1 MSTPQ
6 KSSKTVVV
14 SPQKSFKMA
23 SWHPWRRPIHVAPR
37 GGAATR
43 PRNIHVAPRG
53 GAATRPRNVHISP
66 TQVQSVAK
74 AVLGQLQANA
84 LPNDA
89 ASLAAAVADGSAS
102 DQMRQAAAE
111 RLGALGAAAS
121 AHIDVLGALLA
132 NGDVGDGA
140 RIVAAEAIGK
150 IGDGEAYRAERK
162 RIFRSADVSLGH
174 RSDHRRSAW
183 QPRRRRDVYPRKIH
197 VARRGVAATR
207 SPDLHRLAPLARLVR
222 CRYLEDI
229 LEQGDHVDE
238 GIWIACQNA
247 HGGW

>member
-14 SPQKSFKMA
+14 SPRKSFKMA
-23 SWHPWRRPIHVAPR
+23 SWHPWRRP
-37 GGAATR
+37 
-43 PRNIHVAPRG
+43 IHVAPRG

-150 IGDGEAYRAERK
+150 IGDGEAYRA
-162 RIFRSADVSLGH
+162 
-174 RSDHRRSAW
+174 
-183 QPRRRRDVYPRKIH
+183 
-197 VARRGVAATR
+197 
-207 SPDLHRLAPLARLVR
+207 LARLVR